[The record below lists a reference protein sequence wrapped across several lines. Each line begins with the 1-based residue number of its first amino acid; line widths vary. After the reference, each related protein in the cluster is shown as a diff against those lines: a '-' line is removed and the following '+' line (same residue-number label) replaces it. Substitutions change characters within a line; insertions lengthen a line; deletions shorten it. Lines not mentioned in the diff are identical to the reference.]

1 MAMVVTDRAILSV
14 RYSFTAQYLTSSATF
29 AKRSAQIEQA
39 NPQVADDATQTEH
52 RGLVAAAIMQ
62 CVAAVEAESA
72 ELTMYGPGHH
82 LGSNGTDVN
91 ARDFLEPLAT
101 FIDNQ
106 SALDR
111 YDIILR
117 LLRKQ
122 PLVRGQQPW
131 QDMEVLVRLR
141 NELIHYKSKWD
152 KDMDQQKLFA
162 TLKQLKLA
170 KPSFV
175 ATNTNFFPHQLL
187 GASCAAWSVRTAVAF
202 LNRFYDQI
210 AIRSPLDAYMRQF
223 DGL

>member
-1 MAMVVTDRAILSV
+1 MAMVTGRAEIRV
-14 RYSFTAQYLTSSATF
+14 RYSFTAQYLASSAIF
-29 AKRSAQIEQA
+29 AKRSAEIEQA
-39 NPQVADDATQTEH
+39 NPQVADEATQTEH
-52 RGLVAAAIMQ
+52 RGLVTAAIMQ

-82 LGSNGTDVN
+82 LGSDRTDAN
-91 ARDFLEPLAT
+91 ARDFLEPLAK
-101 FIDNQ
+101 FIDDQ

-111 YDIILR
+111 YDVILP

-122 PLVRGQQPW
+122 PLAMGEQPW
-131 QDMEVLVRLR
+131 QDMGVLVRLR

-152 KDMDQQKLFA
+152 RDMDQQKLFA

-175 ATNTNFFPHQLL
+175 ATNTTFFPHQLL
-187 GASCAAWSVRTAVAF
+187 GASCAAWSVRTDVAF
-202 LNRFYDQI
+202 LNRFYDQL
-210 AIRSPLDAYMRQF
+210 AIKSPLEAHMRQF

>member
-82 LGSNGTDVN
+82 LGSNGTDAN

-101 FIDNQ
+101 FIDDQ

-111 YDIILR
+111 YDVILR

-141 NELIHYKSKWD
+141 N
-152 KDMDQQKLFA
+152 
-162 TLKQLKLA
+162 
-170 KPSFV
+170 
-175 ATNTNFFPHQLL
+175 
-187 GASCAAWSVRTAVAF
+187 
-202 LNRFYDQI
+202 
-210 AIRSPLDAYMRQF
+210 
-223 DGL
+223 